1 VKIERLSPRQKHNGK
16 EGGLLALDK
25 VFYAF
30 VRTFFKIIFTLY
42 NRLSIRGAG
51 RIPED
56 KNVIVACNHCSNLDP
71 LVIGV
76 AFPRRLRYFAK
87 EELFRSFLLGKIIR
101 TLGAVPVSRSDN
113 NAAAAALKGF
123 LKFLEEGSDV
133 LIFPEGAR
141 SSDGKLQPLEGGV
154 GLIANHS
161 KAPILPVFV
170 KGTYDAMSPGSLMV
184 KPRKI
189 TVTFGKPIVFDP
201 EIYKGKGAREKIMT
215 ELADSLRALESTAP

>member
-1 VKIERLSPRQKHNGK
+1 VKIERLSPRQKYNGK
-16 EGGLLALDK
+16 KGGLLALDK

-30 VRTFFKIIFTLY
+30 VRTLFKIIFTLY
-42 NRLSIRGAG
+42 NRLSIRGVE
-51 RIPED
+51 RIPEN

-87 EELFRSFLLGKIIR
+87 EELFRSFLFGKIIR
-101 TLGAVPVSRSDN
+101 ILGAVPVSRSDN
-113 NAAAAALKGF
+113 NAAAVALKGF

-161 KAPILPVFV
+161 KAAILPVFI
-170 KGTYDAMSPGSLMV
+170 KGTYDAMPPGSFMV
-184 KPRKI
+184 KPCKI
-189 TVTFGKPIVFDP
+189 AVTFGKPIVFDP
-201 EIYKGKGAREKIMT
+201 EIYKGKGAREKIMA
-215 ELADSLRALESTAP
+215 ELTDSLRTLESTAS